1 MKLTHTLGLASAL
14 LAAQTQAHV
23 SMLAPENI
31 AQGQSFKAVVAIPH
45 GCDGSATTAVTIHM
59 PTGIVAVKPQ
69 PKAAW
74 RISKTEQTYA
84 QPYDYYG
91 RALTSGVKSLTW
103 HGRLADDEYDEFVFQ
118 AYASAIPSGAGKVF
132 FKLEQQCE
140 NGKLMWTDVSGK
152 KMTGHSAPELTAPSV
167 PVSRSDVAVHHH

>member
-1 MKLTHTLGLASAL
+1 MKIIHFLGMASVL
-14 LAAQTQAHV
+14 LAAQAHAHV
-23 SMLAPENI
+23 SLIAPEYV

-45 GCDGSATTAVTIHM
+45 GCEGSATTSVTLHV
-59 PTGIVAVKPQ
+59 PEGIVAVKPQ

-74 RISKTEQTYA
+74 RISKTQQTYA

-91 RALTSGVKSLTW
+91 KKLSQGVTSVTW
-103 HGRLADDEYDEFVFQ
+103 QGRLADDEYDEFVFQ
-118 AYASAIPSGAGKVF
+118 AYAAAISAGADKVF

-152 KMTGHSAPELTAPSV
+152 KIKGHDAAELTAPFVSV
-167 PVSRSDVAVHHH
+167 RSSEAAMHHH

>member
-1 MKLTHTLGLASAL
+1 MKTIHLLGMASVL
-14 LAAQTQAHV
+14 LAAQAHAHV
-23 SMLAPENI
+23 SLIAPEHV

-45 GCDGSATTAVTIHM
+45 GCEGSATTAVTLHV
-59 PTGIVAVKPQ
+59 PEGIVAVKPQ

-74 RISKTEQTYA
+74 RISKTQQTYA

-91 RALTSGVKSLTW
+91 KKLTQGVTSVTW
-103 HGRLADDEYDEFVFQ
+103 QGRLADDEYDEFVFQ
-118 AYASAIPSGAGKVF
+118 AYAAAIPAGVDKVF

-167 PVSRSDVAVHHH
+167 PVSRSDAAIHHH

>member
-14 LAAQTQAHV
+14 LVAQTQAHV

-31 AQGQSFKAVVAIPH
+31 AQGQSFKAVVVIPH

-74 RISKTEQTYA
+74 RIRKTEQTYA
-84 QPYDYYG
+84 QPYDYFG

-118 AYASAIPSGAGKVF
+118 AYASAIPSGADKVF

-140 NGKLMWTDVSGK
+140 NGTLMWTDVSGK
-152 KMTGHSAPELTAPSV
+152 KIKGHDAAELTAPFVSV
-167 PVSRSDVAVHHH
+167 RSSDAAMHYH

>member
-1 MKLTHTLGLASAL
+1 MKIIHLLGMASVL
-14 LAAQTQAHV
+14 LAAQAHAHV
-23 SMLAPENI
+23 SLIAPEHV

-45 GCDGSATTAVTIHM
+45 GCEGSATTLVTLHV
-59 PTGIVAVKPQ
+59 PEGIVAVKPQ

-74 RISKTEQTYA
+74 RISKTQQTYA

-91 RALTSGVKSLTW
+91 KKLSQGVTSVTW
-103 HGRLADDEYDEFVFQ
+103 QGRLADDEYDEFVFQ
-118 AYASAIPSGAGKVF
+118 AYAAAIPAGVDKVF

-167 PVSRSDVAVHHH
+167 PVSRSDAAVHHH

>member
-1 MKLTHTLGLASAL
+1 
-14 LAAQTQAHV
+14 
-23 SMLAPENI
+23 
-31 AQGQSFKAVVAIPH
+31 
-45 GCDGSATTAVTIHM
+45 M

-91 RALTSGVKSLTW
+91 SALTSGVKSLTW
-103 HGRLADDEYDEFVFQ
+103 QGRLADNEYDEFVFQ
-118 AYASAIPSGAGKVF
+118 AYVSAIPSGADKVF

-152 KMTGHSAPELTAPSV
+152 KMTGHTAPELTAPSV
-167 PVSRSDVAVHHH
+167 PVSRSDAAVHHH